1 MKEFGVVIKFK
12 CVLCLVC
19 LLLVSHFSFADTP
32 SKKLD
37 FIGGGYVDG
46 EYRCYSEPCFSLHK
60 GKGAAS
66 ARVRP
71 FEVREWLPRQGGQW
85 ACQNAYTDML
95 ENTSLSEVRF
105 FRNKNGCKLI
115 RTGEWLDTY
124 TGKPIEGM
132 SNIAVDQRISLK
144 EAHFYGGAFWT
155 RARRMAFANHPMNL
169 VPVSAAQKKARNGR
183 SASEWMPEEKSSWCD
198 YIVYREIV
206 SRHFKLIVPLAEK
219 LYEKEIKKLYCKY

>member
-1 MKEFGVVIKFK
+1 MKEFGKIIAFK
-12 CVLCLVC
+12 YALNLAC
-19 LLLVSHFSFADTP
+19 LLLVSHCSFAATP
-32 SKKLD
+32 PKDLD

-46 EYRCYSEPCFSLHK
+46 EYRCYSEPCFSLHQ

-66 ARVRP
+66 ARIRP
-71 FEVREWLPRQGGQW
+71 FEVREWLPRQGDKW
-85 ACQNAYTDML
+85 ACQNAYTAML

-105 FRNKNGCKLI
+105 FRNKNACKLI
-115 RTGEWLDTY
+115 RAGEWLDTY

-132 SNIAVDQRISLK
+132 KNIAVDQRISLK
-144 EAHFYGGAFWT
+144 EAHLYGGAFWT
-155 RARRMAFANHPMNL
+155 RARRMAFAYHPMNL
-169 VPVSAAQKKARNGR
+169 VPVSAAQKKERGGR
-183 SASEWMPEEKSSWCD
+183 SASKWMPEEKSTWCD